1 MYERELARERITDMV
16 RDADAYRASRA
27 TRAARSAE
35 RRAKARRVAAMAIS
49 GLAWPIRH

>member
-1 MYERELARERITDMV
+1 MYAREMATERITDMV

-35 RRAKARRVAAMAIS
+35 RRARARRIAAMAVS
-49 GLAWPIRH
+49 LVAWPLRH